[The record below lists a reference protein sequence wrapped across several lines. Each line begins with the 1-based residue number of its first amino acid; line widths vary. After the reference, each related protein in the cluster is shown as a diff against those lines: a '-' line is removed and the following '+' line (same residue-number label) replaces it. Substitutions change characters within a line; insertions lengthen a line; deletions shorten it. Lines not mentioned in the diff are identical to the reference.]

1 MAQRLSFDER
11 ARVEAMSAAGV
22 SVATAARCLGR
33 YRSTVHRE
41 LRRGRRGGAYDAEA
55 AQAAAAVGAARPKT
69 PVLAA
74 DPELAASVREL
85 LKEGWSP
92 HAICAGLRDEG
103 RTVSADCS
111 DIDNKDYVKRL
122 VEQYRI
128 ATSVIWALLGPG
140 VLGLALGLAYVSGAT
155 VEWVILFGA
164 WYVLSYVLALGAAC
178 GHLLLE
184 TLRAWNWRRLENQA
198 QGDWKGGTD
207 ECLIVGGLLRRGPS
221 LQPKQW
227 AQHCAQALPQ

>member
-22 SVATAARCLGR
+22 SVAAAARCLGR
-33 YRSTVHRE
+33 HRSTVYRE

-92 HAICAGLRDEG
+92 HAICAGLRAEG
-103 RTVSADCS
+103 RTVSAETIYRWS
-111 DIDNKDYVKRL
+111 SPTYMP
-122 VEQYRI
+122 EQP
-128 ATSVIWALLGPG
+128 IWLLKHVSPNYCVRPCHSSAARFSQTFNQNGAGGPCPYKAG
-140 VLGLALGLAYVSGAT
+140 RSCTKASRPYLK
-155 VEWVILFGA
+155 
-164 WYVLSYVLALGAAC
+164 LSY
-178 GHLLLE
+178 
-184 TLRAWNWRRLENQA
+184 A
-198 QGDWKGGTD
+198 QRS
-207 ECLIVGGLLRRGPS
+207 CPASSASRPPRCFL
-221 LQPKQW
+221 
-227 AQHCAQALPQ
+227 